1 MNEPHRPYDSVIMQN
16 MSHNAADNVHY
27 LNILFWPSTLKGRE
41 KWVHFFGPV
50 NGKTKVCKDPPS
62 GSFWQ
67 KNSQGLNSS
76 RPIVLS
82 TYTDIEETVGDFW
95 NARQLYAKQPGM
107 SGWRVAVAGS

>member
-16 MSHNAADNVHY
+16 MSQNAADNVHY

-41 KWVHFFGPV
+41 KWIHFFGPV

-67 KNSQGLNSS
+67 KTHKGWTAAGQLSWALTPILTRRLETSGTPVNFMRNSRGENGGC
-76 RPIVLS
+76 
-82 TYTDIEETVGDFW
+82 D
-95 NARQLYAKQPGM
+95 AAK
-107 SGWRVAVAGS
+107 GS